1 MSEKAVVA
9 CTIVSQNYLG
19 FAATVSAS
27 YLMNHPNHQFVVLIV
42 DEPTESLISEQY
54 PFEVV
59 FAKDL
64 PIPDFRSIAF
74 QFDILELN
82 TNVKPTFL
90 KYLFQQKCAEKV
102 IYLDP
107 DIFCY
112 QPFDTLLALLDG
124 SSIVLTPH
132 CTQPIRDEYLPTEQD
147 FLRTG
152 IFNLGFIGLR
162 HSEETLRLLDWWEQ
176 RCLSRGYHE
185 IPSGLFVDQ
194 KWMNLAPCFFSSVH
208 ILKHPGYNMAYWN
221 LHERSLGQDG
231 SGRWVVNGTCLLVFF
246 HFSGIDLNSLAGIS
260 KYQNRFDLANRPD
273 LAELFLHYEKSLRTM
288 LQSITCTNWRYSYG
302 YFSDGKAVPQ
312 LTRRLFG
319 KFREQF
325 DGVDPFDAQGPFYVW
340 ARRKGLVAGYSQP
353 PRYSALTYDKQDWR
367 LQLIHKSLLI
377 ILRVVGVT
385 RYTMLMKYLSFISV
399 LGNQAELFR
408 DDRSSAEK
416 NGAEK
421 LQ

>member
-1 MSEKAVVA
+1 MTERAVVA

-64 PIPDFRSIAF
+64 PITDFRSIAF

-90 KYLFQQKCAEKV
+90 KYLFQQKNAEKV

-107 DIFCY
+107 DTFCY
-112 QPFDTLLALLDG
+112 QPFDFVLSLMDS
-124 SSIVLTPH
+124 SSIILTPH

-162 HSEETLRLLDWWEQ
+162 HSEETLQLLDWWEQ

-221 LHERSLGQDG
+221 LHERSLGQDV
-231 SGRWVVNGTCLLVFF
+231 SGRWVVNGTWPLVFF
-246 HFSGIDLNSLAGIS
+246 HFSGIDLNSVAGIS
-260 KYQNRFDLANRPD
+260 KYQNRFDLTNRPD
-273 LAELFLHYEKSLRTM
+273 LAELFMQYETWMRKSL
-288 LQSITCTNWRYSYG
+288 QINGCKNWRYSYG

-319 KFREQF
+319 KLREQF
-325 DGVDPFDAQGPFYVW
+325 DGVDPFDAQGRFYAW
-340 ARRKGLVAGYSQP
+340 ARQKGLIAGCSQP

-377 ILRVVGVT
+377 ILRLFGVT

-399 LGNQAELFR
+399 LGNQAELFHGGQRSR
-408 DDRSSAEK
+408 DKS
-416 NGAEK
+416 
-421 LQ
+421 